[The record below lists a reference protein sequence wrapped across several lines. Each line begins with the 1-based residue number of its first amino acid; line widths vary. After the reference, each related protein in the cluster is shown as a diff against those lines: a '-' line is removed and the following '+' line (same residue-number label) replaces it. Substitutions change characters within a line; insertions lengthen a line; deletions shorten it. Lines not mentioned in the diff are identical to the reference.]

1 MAWYA
6 HGGGNGRPLGAMR
19 IAMKSPQTP
28 DCRGGVFAVFAKIP
42 PPIPSPAAHPIE
54 ASIPRGDLTHGHVGT
69 GGLCSDVARRVV
81 IKTGVSMCGMVR
93 AYGGGGA
100 RMRIWGMGVCSDV
113 ACRVAIKNNRI
124 AIKNNRIAL
133 PKSRVAIKITASRFR
148 NCLALQTLLAFQASH
163 RLCEF
168 CMRLTPPSP
177 LQQKRAMR
185 PSRTTLLIQSLLP
198 LRARSPAAGWP
209 SDDARKRSG
218 SSPCLCRGQARRQS
232 RGT

>member
-1 MAWYA
+1 
-6 HGGGNGRPLGAMR
+6 
-19 IAMKSPQTP
+19 MKSPQTP

-42 PPIPSPAAHPIE
+42 PPICPPYARILSD
-54 ASIPRGDLTHGHVGT
+54 ASLPRGDGPHGHVGA
-69 GGLCSDVARRVV
+69 GGLCSDAACRVV

-93 AYGGGGA
+93 AYCGGGA

-113 ACRVAIKNNRI
+113 ARRVAIKNH
-124 AIKNNRIAL
+124 RIAL

-168 CMRLTPPSP
+168 CMSLLPHAPYSKKGRCGQAAPP
-177 LQQKRAMR
+177 
-185 PSRTTLLIQSLLP
+185 LLIQSLLP
-198 LRARSPAAGWP
+198 LRARSPVAGWP
-209 SDDARKRSG
+209 SDDARKRSC
-218 SSPCLCRGQARRQS
+218 SSPCLCRGRARRQS